1 MIHPIYERFTERPE
15 SLACCTTVTLIHST
29 HGTITLFLPVEEFQN
44 HIMGVI
50 RGAWINNATILIQPS
65 E

>member
-29 HGTITLFLPVEEFQN
+29 HGTITLFLPLDDFQAN
-44 HIMGVI
+44 LMGVI
-50 RGAWINNATILIQPS
+50 REAWSNNATILIQPS